1 MTNFTD
7 AAKNLT
13 PELYA
18 RFKRAIETGKWP
30 DGRQLSTEQRSLV
43 MEAMIVYESAK
54 LPEEQR
60 TGFIEDNCASQPGS
74 SANANNKSEPVR
86 FDSSFDNTSSDKK

>member
-1 MTNFTD
+1 MTNFSD

-43 MEAMIVYESAK
+43 MEAMIVYENAK

-60 TGFIEDNCASQPGS
+60 TGFIEDACASQSGS
-74 SANANNKSEPVR
+74 SDNTKDTSEPVR
-86 FDSSFDNTSSDKK
+86 FDSSFDNTSFDKK